1 MEKTF
6 IINLQKLPKCFY
18 DIMNLISLP
27 FHLKFYTIIT
37 VVLYYQNLI
46 TSSQV
51 FLLISSELIVGVIK
65 YIVRRNRPFNK
76 YKEIKNRDWTY
87 IDYYSFPS
95 GHTFN
100 AFLLFYIL
108 EQNKIITNKLMF
120 IPYLVAFSRLCLG
133 VHYPTDVLAGGI
145 LAKIIY
151 LASFNLNGQI

>member
-87 IDYYSFPS
+87 IDYSSFPS